1 MFSTNPIEITS
12 REIVQL
18 IRRQRS
24 GGAFLSDPLHIVF
37 GMDGA
42 VVDDAMN
49 ALRAGVDRVLALDC
63 DTVPALKL
71 AGVLTGLEVQRS
83 SGRRRWWI

>member
-1 MFSTNPIEITS
+1 
-12 REIVQL
+12 
-18 IRRQRS
+18 
-24 GGAFLSDPLHIVF
+24 
-37 GMDGA
+37 MDGA